1 LPASSKSQRQWKHK
15 DSSDWETIYIR
26 LHRRHEIPAMFI
38 RLPRGPPVMSE
49 MLYRGKVKQVWST
62 DDSDLIEF
70 RYTDQISVFDQIIP
84 SLIPRKGESLNRTS
98 CYWFD
103 LVNQRGICD
112 THVIEMNAPD
122 RLIARRFD
130 VVREPGAIDRSRENV
145 FVPLE
150 VICRHYLAGTAWRRF
165 KRGDLTPEQ
174 LGFQDSSQVHEGVK
188 LPEPFLEVS
197 TKFEAFD
204 RNLERE
210 EALEIS
216 NLRPEELDDILG
228 IVLEIDNLIQEEVGK
243 RGLIHV
249 DGKKEFA
256 LGPGRVPVL
265 VDSFGTLDED
275 RWWDLEAFEEG
286 RIVQLSKE
294 AVRQHYISTGHHAEL
309 KVARDSGSDEPPIPQ
324 LPQPIIDETA
334 FLYAS
339 MYERLTGQTF

>member
-1 LPASSKSQRQWKHK
+1 
-15 DSSDWETIYIR
+15 
-26 LHRRHEIPAMFI
+26 MFI

-324 LPQPIIDETA
+324 LPQSIIDETA